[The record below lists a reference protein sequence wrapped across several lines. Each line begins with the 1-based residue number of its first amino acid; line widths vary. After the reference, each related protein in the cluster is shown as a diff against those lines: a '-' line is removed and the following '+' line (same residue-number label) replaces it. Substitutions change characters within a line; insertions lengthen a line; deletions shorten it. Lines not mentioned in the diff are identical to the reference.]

1 MPPGPNSILVTG
13 DMLQITVPPPAI
25 VPMVIAPVPLIGSS
39 TKVMIMGMPACLDG
53 DELPAMLK
61 SPVPYTAPPYVT
73 PGMGSFQI
81 MLLPTNKTAK
91 GKDSSKPML
100 LKGTTFQA
108 KFQVSSPAMMPT
120 PAGPQPDPLMVK
132 MCTAQFITT
141 QSATTKS

>member
-1 MPPGPNSILVTG
+1 MGANSILVTG
-13 DMLQITVPPPAI
+13 DMIQITVPPPAI
-25 VPMVIAPVPLIGSS
+25 VPTAIAPVPLMGSS
-39 TKVMIMGMPACLDG
+39 TKLKIAMMAACQDG

-61 SPVPYTAPPYVT
+61 GPQMYTAPPYVT
-73 PGMGSFQI
+73 PGTGTFTI

-91 GKDSSKPML
+91 GKESGKPLL
-100 LKGTTFQA
+100 LKGATFQA

-141 QSATTKS
+141 QMKVTKS

>member
-1 MPPGPNSILVTG
+1 MGPNSILTTG

-25 VPMVIAPVPLIGSS
+25 VPMAVAPIPLIGTGTSIL
-39 TKVMIMGMPACLDG
+39 IMGKPCCLEG
-53 DELPAMLK
+53 DEVPPPLK
-61 SPVPYTAPPYVT
+61 APMPYTSPPYVT

-81 MLLPTNKTAK
+81 ILAPDNKSAK
-91 GKDSSKPML
+91 GQASNKAVL

-141 QSATTKS
+141 DTAAEMS